1 MNLFSILAIS
11 EHCLHEEQ
19 LDFFKIVTGDSY
31 NYTAVSAND
40 NPSLLSGKPPH
51 GGVAL
56 FWKRSFDDFISP
68 LKNINFQIV

>member
-19 LDFFKIVTGDSY
+19 LDFFKTVTGDSY

-40 NPSLLSGKPPH
+40 NPLCFQGNLHMGELLYSGNVP
-51 GGVAL
+51 L
-56 FWKRSFDDFISP
+56 TTSFLP
-68 LKNINFQIV
+68 